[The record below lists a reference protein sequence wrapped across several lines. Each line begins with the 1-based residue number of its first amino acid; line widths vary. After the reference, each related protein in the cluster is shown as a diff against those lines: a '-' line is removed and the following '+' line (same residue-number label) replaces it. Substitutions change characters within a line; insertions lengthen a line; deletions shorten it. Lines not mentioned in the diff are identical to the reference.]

1 MIRNRLLFNENPL
14 VILPELATKVG
25 LNESIVL
32 QQINYW
38 LNENEKAK
46 RNFKDGHY
54 WCYNSYKEWQTN
66 FPFWSESTIKRT
78 ISKLENCG
86 LIITGNYNKLKID
99 RTKWYRLNDEL
110 LSKVEESPL
119 GQIDLSIVS
128 KWSDEQFKLTSPLP
142 ENNTEINNKDY
153 LITSSFNKLPSKQ
166 SKYLNTTDFINDFSH
181 IKDSLKRQILVAY
194 YNSFVEVH
202 KTQHFKLTAEEI
214 KEITTKLDEFYRLTD
229 QLNPEEYTQ
238 VDLINKYINYFF
250 SNGETHSIHRFFNHS
265 TIMYVF
271 VQLNILNREG
281 FEVDGSIKTDYS
293 DDIA

>member
-38 LNENEKAK
+38 LNENEKAR
-46 RNFKDGHY
+46 RNFKDCHY

-128 KWSDEQFKLTSPLP
+128 KWSDEQFKLTLPLP

-153 LITSSFNKLPSKQ
+153 HNIKGSFKKQNELDIRYKSKDDFL
-166 SKYLNTTDFINDFSH
+166 KDINLNTDSNIYKISELIYRNFMAQLGCNHYKLNKEQKEKMIDGLKLIDELTEDWEQVRKIINQYFR
-181 IKDSLKRQILVAY
+181 LERAY
-194 YNSFVEVH
+194 Y
-202 KTQHFKLTAEEI
+202 TIQDLTNHNTLAYLFSLTGI
-214 KEITTKLDEFYRLTD
+214 AEITE
-229 QLNPEEYTQ
+229 
-238 VDLINKYINYFF
+238 
-250 SNGETHSIHRFFNHS
+250 RFDS
-265 TIMYVF
+265 
-271 VQLNILNREG
+271 
-281 FEVDGSIKTDYS
+281 DGKWQGI
-293 DDIA
+293 I

>member
-38 LNENEKAK
+38 LNENEKAR

-128 KWSDEQFKLTSPLP
+128 KWSDEQFKLTLPLP

-153 LITSSFNKLPSKQ
+153 HNIKGSFKKQNELDIRYKSKDDFLKDFNTDFNSNEHKVLNIIYNEFQIKLNCNHYK
-166 SKYLNTTDFINDFSH
+166 LNTEQIEKVNQGIDLILSEIQRWSQLEILLNSYFYTERKYYSIQDFTN
-181 IKDSLKRQILVAY
+181 LNTLAY
-194 YNSFVEVH
+194 LLS
-202 KTQHFKLTAEEI
+202 KTEI
-214 KEITTKLDEFYRLTD
+214 SEITE
-229 QLNPEEYTQ
+229 
-238 VDLINKYINYFF
+238 
-250 SNGETHSIHRFFNHS
+250 RFDS
-265 TIMYVF
+265 
-271 VQLNILNREG
+271 
-281 FEVDGSIKTDYS
+281 DGKWQGI
-293 DDIA
+293 I

>member
-1 MIRNRLLFNENPL
+1 MERDFKGVWIPKNIWLDNNLGWTEKLLLIEIDSLVTNGECFASNQYFASFFNL
-14 VILPELATKVG
+14 
-25 LNESIVL
+25 S
-32 QQINYW
+32 
-38 LNENEKAK
+38 
-46 RNFKDGHY
+46 KD
-54 WCYNSYKEWQTN
+54 
-66 FPFWSESTIKRT
+66 R
-78 ISKLENCG
+78 ISKIISELNKKGYIE
-86 LIITGNYNKLKID
+86 LKMVYKKDSKQIEKRIITTKGYRRKQLEGIGENTDRGIGENYED
-99 RTKWYRLNDEL
+99 
-110 LSKVEESPL
+110 
-119 GQIDLSIVS
+119 
-128 KWSDEQFKLTSPLP
+128 
-142 ENNTEINNKDY
+142 NNTSFNKPINNTV
-153 LITSSFNKLPSKQ
+153 ITSSFNKLPSKQ

-194 YNSFVEVH
+194 YDSFVEVH

-238 VDLINKYINYFF
+238 VDLINKCINYFF

-271 VQLNILNREG
+271 VQLNIINTEG